1 MYYKIHY
8 KKYKI
13 KAHVI
18 LNIIF
23 ATVILLDVPIRGLTI
38 EWIAS
43 KNKHFF
49 YHRIHFIAR
58 KVEKSYN

>member
-1 MYYKIHY
+1 
-8 KKYKI
+8 
-13 KAHVI
+13 VI
-18 LNIIF
+18 I
-23 ATVILLDVPIRGLTI
+23 ILLDVPIRGFTV

-49 YHRIHFIAR
+49 YRGIHFVAR